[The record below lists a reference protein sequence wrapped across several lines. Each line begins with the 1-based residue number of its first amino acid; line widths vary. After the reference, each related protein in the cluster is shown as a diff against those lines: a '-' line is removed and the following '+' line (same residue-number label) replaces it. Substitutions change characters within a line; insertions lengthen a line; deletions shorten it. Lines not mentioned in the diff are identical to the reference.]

1 LRSEAAVRWLV
12 LAGAV
17 PGLLAC
23 ELGETFVP
31 PGQSFLLVHAVLH
44 PVAFPVTGLPFLLER
59 TWDGVRYV
67 WQTGPPYS
75 FGEPIVTGGGSPEIR
90 ATVEVTT
97 PSGEVLRAAE
107 PNATNP
113 ESCCAGMYFVPIA
126 GSALVAGGTY
136 ELRIQTSS
144 GEVLTARATMP
155 AMPTVMVQP
164 AGVFD
169 RSRDTLR
176 IPWAP
181 VAHAAAY
188 ELVISNP
195 YRDVTAFTESSTVHL
210 TGALRNTGA
219 EGFPNAFL
227 PGFEQRVSVYAVDS
241 NYYDYYRSSNGG
253 TGRGLVN
260 RITGGLGVF
269 GAKAPVLHRVVQ
281 VVAPFTR
288 PVEGT
293 YRYFGTVEDS
303 IRTLI
308 TGLTLYIESPA
319 AKTGVTEALSGA
331 YRARPRALAPLFFD
345 TAGAFLGRKWGDS
358 LELAF
363 LSQHRITDT
372 MEVFKA
378 RVIGDTIVGRYRQRL
393 GTWRFLKN

>member
-1 LRSEAAVRWLV
+1 MRRLV
-12 LAGAV
+12 LAGVV

-23 ELGETFVP
+23 ELGETIAP

-44 PVAFPVTGLPFLLER
+44 PVAFPATSQQFLLER
-59 TWDGVRYV
+59 TWDGVKYV

-90 ATVEVTT
+90 ATVQVTT

-113 ESCCAGMYFVPIA
+113 ETCCAGIYLVPIA
-126 GSALVAGGTY
+126 GPALVAGGTY

-144 GEVLTARATMP
+144 GEVLTARAKMP
-155 AMPTVMVQP
+155 AMPTVMMQP
-164 AGVFD
+164 VEVFD

-176 IPWAP
+176 ISWAP

-188 ELVISNP
+188 ELVVANP
-195 YRDVTAFTESSTVHL
+195 YREVTAFTESLTVHL
-210 TGALRNTGA
+210 TGALRNTDA

-241 NYYDYYRSSNGG
+241 NYYDYYRSSNSS

-269 GAKAPVLHRVVQ
+269 GATAPVLHRVVR
-281 VVAPFTR
+281 VVAPFAR
-288 PVEGT
+288 PAEGN
-293 YRYFGTVEDS
+293 YRYLGTAADS
-303 IRTLI
+303 VRTLI

-319 AKTGVTEALSGA
+319 AKAGVTEGLSGT
-331 YRARPRALAPLFFD
+331 YRARARALAPLFFD
-345 TAGAFLGRKWGDS
+345 TSGAFLGRKWGDS
-358 LELAF
+358 IELAF
-363 LSQHRITDT
+363 LSRQRITDT

-378 RVIGDTIVGRYRQRL
+378 RVIGDTIVGKYQQRL
-393 GTWRFLKN
+393 GTWRFLRVP